1 MCEWNRVALSFVN
14 FKSFLKFLS
23 GCRSYCLCFFF
34 MGWWKSCL
42 SWPFSPVAT
51 INHVQKGEAP
61 PYWFAV
67 CVCVCACVC
76 SEDADLSCY
85 GYRKPDWR
93 QSALSR
99 VQPLDCFCDIFF
111 ITSWENNLCKLQWC
125 TEADH
130 FTDYFGNEV
139 HSVRQGISVI
149 FSFINYWY
157 YSPQLEEWTTRSSFF
172 LSWLHLGLYVS
183 ASPT

>member
-1 MCEWNRVALSFVN
+1 M
-14 FKSFLKFLS
+14 FLFHGMMKILLILTFLTCCYHKPCPE
-23 GCRSYCLCFFF
+23 GRSSSVLVCC
-34 MGWWKSCL
+34 
-42 SWPFSPVAT
+42 
-51 INHVQKGEAP
+51 
-61 PYWFAV
+61 V
-67 CVCVCACVC
+67 CVCVCVC
-76 SEDADLSCY
+76 FEDADLSCY

-157 YSPQLEEWTTRSSFF
+157 YSPQLEERTTRSSFF